1 VVELE
6 VALLGVVLMSPARYE
21 PNHIW
26 TQRRRGELTVANDPE
41 LRRRAVRRLNL
52 EAAYRGQAARR
63 RGAETSR
70 SVKISRSV
78 GTGDSPRRH
87 ALQRAS
93 PSAAAGENSLSAGPQ
108 QRVGAVGGEIERR
121 WAVIKSDRKGNEAYL
136 VAAVRCVSVGQ
147 DFFFLNEVR

>member
-70 SVKISRSV
+70 SVKISRSA
-78 GTGDSPRRH
+78 GTGDSLADTPC
-87 ALQRAS
+87 S
-93 PSAAAGENSLSAGPQ
+93 
-108 QRVGAVGGEIERR
+108 ERR
-121 WAVIKSDRKGNEAYL
+121 RRQPRVKTRSAPALSSG
-136 VAAVRCVSVGQ
+136 
-147 DFFFLNEVR
+147 